1 MSSINTYFV
10 AQWELPT
17 KKENS
22 RSRQVRK
29 EIARVE
35 TLNSESKVEMYLF
48 SLCVKKW
55 SNGRDCWIF
64 DKNKNFC
71 LRGGNLIRERKEDGL
86 AVLNVY
92 FKSVI
97 NKFIS
102 SPVSIIPN
110 YLFHEHFWCFIKGK
124 YIIYFSC
131 VCSILDSSI

>member
-22 RSRQVRK
+22 RNR
-29 EIARVE
+29 
-35 TLNSESKVEMYLF
+35 SEKKLQELRLWAVNPRLKCIYF
-48 SLCVKKW
+48 LCVKKW
-55 SNGRDCWIF
+55 SNGRDCWMF
-64 DKNKNFC
+64 DKNRNFC
-71 LRGGNLIRERKEDGL
+71 LRGGNLIREKKEDGL
-86 AVLNVY
+86 AVWNVY
-92 FKSVI
+92 FKFVI

-110 YLFHEHFWCFIKGK
+110 YPFHEHFWCFIKGK